1 MGGFGGYTGRALVV
15 GDTLVPGVPDGPP
28 TRSPCREDVRPQLVH
43 EWEVAVQEGPQP
55 APSYFTPADME
66 MFYDATWQVQTHA
79 NRTGIRL
86 TGPKPQWA
94 RPDGGEAGLHP
105 SNLHDNPYSV
115 GALNVS
121 GDTPIL
127 LGPDGPS
134 LGGFACPLTVVVG
147 HRWKMGQI
155 RPGDTVRL
163 VPVPDATADAL
174 RTDDALRASAHL
186 GAGRAHRPRRRRR
199 RARAGRGRRPT
210 WSTCAAATT
219 TCSSSTAR
227 WCSTSACGCGCTPWA
242 RR

>member
-1 MGGFGGYTGRALVV
+1 M
-15 GDTLVPGVPDGPP
+15 
-28 TRSPCREDVRPQLVH
+28 
-43 EWEVAVQEGPQP
+43 
-55 APSYFTPADME
+55 
-66 MFYDATWQVQTHA
+66 QTHA

-186 GAGRAHRPRRRRR
+186 GPDVAHRPRR
-199 RARAGRGRRPT
+199 
-210 WSTCAAATT
+210 
-219 TCSSSTAR
+219 
-227 WCSTSACGCGCTPWA
+227 
-242 RR
+242 